1 MAALR
6 GEDIGLADKNQRV
19 YVAYG
24 HIMHQFLLLR
34 KEVPWWKISSLPMN
48 QHACSPIKPLL
59 DESVACR
66 EMLNDVLVFH
76 VIKLDDV
83 VLEIEEELF
92 IKRQPQGG

>member
-1 MAALR
+1 
-6 GEDIGLADKNQRV
+6 
-19 YVAYG
+19 
-24 HIMHQFLLLR
+24 
-34 KEVPWWKISSLPMN
+34 MN
-48 QHACSPIKPLL
+48 QHTCSPIKPFL

-66 EMLNDVLVFH
+66 KMLNDVVVFH